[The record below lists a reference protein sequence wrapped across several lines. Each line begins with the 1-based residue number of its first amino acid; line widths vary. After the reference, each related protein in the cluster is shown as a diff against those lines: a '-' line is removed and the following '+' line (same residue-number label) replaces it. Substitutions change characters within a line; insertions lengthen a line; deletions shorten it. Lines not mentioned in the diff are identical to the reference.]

1 MRCRASPVL
10 HESCR
15 SCIVL
20 HDPSDGSGLR
30 PAVVQANSLYNYQYV
45 FTEYTLGR
53 IEEGT
58 LPIDGWRLD
67 LNGKIEIEPGYWP
80 DLREYWEIRKHV
92 DFDPAFVQWMDENI
106 VNH

>member
-1 MRCRASPVL
+1 
-10 HESCR
+10 
-15 SCIVL
+15 
-20 HDPSDGSGLR
+20 
-30 PAVVQANSLYNYQYV
+30 
-45 FTEYTLGR
+45 
-53 IEEGT
+53 
-58 LPIDGWRLD
+58 LD